1 MKKASLLILF
11 LTVFIDLLGFGIV
24 LPLLPYYAHDFG
36 ANAFGVGAL
45 LAIYSL
51 MQLFF
56 SPLWGRLSDRIGRR
70 PVLMLSLF
78 GSALGLTA
86 FGSAYPLA
94 RLLSPEHWQPLA
106 LALLFVSRAFSGVMA
121 ATISIAQAYITDA
134 TTPENRAKGMGI
146 IGAAFGLGF
155 LFGPALGG
163 VFAHVGAGYSEAL
176 RYGLPAYIAAGIALL
191 NLLFATFKLPE
202 SLPEDQRGQE
212 QVRGVSFK
220 RLAAAAQVPGLG
232 RLMLI
237 YFLTIFAFATM
248 EATFP
253 LLTMDHFK
261 FTEVQN
267 GYVFAYIG
275 VLVVLLQGGLVGRLA
290 KRFGERAL
298 IIAGAL
304 SLAVALA
311 LLPFAPTVGVMLLV
325 LVPLAVG
332 NGLCNPNLTSLISK
346 TAEAGAKGAT
356 LGAGQSMAALG
367 RVLGPLWGGFAYAY
381 LGSQPSYLVA
391 GAIMFVLAG
400 VALGIRK
407 PEPANEAPVAE
418 ATTAS

>member
-45 LAIYSL
+45 LAVYSL

-70 PVLMLSLF
+70 PVLMISLF
-78 GSALGLTA
+78 GSALGLTV
-86 FGSAYPLA
+86 FGSAFPIA
-94 RLLSPEHWQPLA
+94 QAISPAHWQPLA
-106 LALLFVSRAFSGVMA
+106 LGLLFVSRAFAGVMA

-134 TTPENRAKGMGI
+134 TTAENRAKGMGI

-155 LFGPALGG
+155 LFGPAMGG
-163 VFAHVGAGYSEAL
+163 VFAHVGAGISEAM

-191 NLLFATFKLPE
+191 NLLFAAFKLPE
-202 SLPEDQRGQE
+202 SLPADQRGQE

-220 RLAAAAQVPGLG
+220 RLAIAARVPGLG

-253 LLTMDHFK
+253 LLTLDHFK

-275 VLVVLLQGGLVGRLA
+275 VLVVILQGGLVGRLA

-298 IIAGAL
+298 IIVGAVC
-304 SLAVALA
+304 LAIALA
-311 LLPFAPTVGVMLLV
+311 LLPFAPTVGMMLVV

-367 RVLGPLWGGFAYAY
+367 RILGPLWGGFAYAY
-381 LGSQPSYLVA
+381 LGTSPSYLVA
-391 GAIMFVLAG
+391 GAIMLVLAG

-407 PEPANEAPVAE
+407 PDAAAE
-418 ATTAS
+418 ATAAEATAAS